1 MQLNPFSAIQ
11 SAFQERGAQLVC
23 KAVNHL
29 LELEPTVKAHLSNHS
44 GRTVLLKWE
53 QIGMFPSGQ
62 QCLTMTEG
70 STLFPHQLTN
80 DAVAD
85 VTVSLQAGLLQ
96 AANEERL
103 RFIRIE
109 GDALLAQDLSLVAK
123 QLRWDAEHD
132 LSRVIGGTAAHW
144 VTHHGKK
151 AATLFQQAVE
161 QFKSTTADAVI
172 HYPGWVVAQSDFAMH
187 RAELLALKA
196 RIDALATRMTGL
208 KR

>member
-1 MQLNPFSAIQ
+1 MQPNPFSAIQ
-11 SAFQERGAQLVC
+11 STFQERGAQLAC

-29 LELEPTVKAHLSNHS
+29 LELEPTVKKHLSNHS

-53 QIGMFPSGQ
+53 QIGIFPSGQ

-70 STLFPHQLTN
+70 STLTPHQLAN
-80 DAVAD
+80 DAVVD
-85 VTVSLQAGLLQ
+85 VTVSLQAGLLN
-96 AANEERL
+96 ASSEERL

-144 VTHHGKK
+144 VTNHGKK
-151 AATLFQQAVE
+151 AATLFQQAAE
-161 QFKSTTADAVI
+161 QFKLTAAEAVA
-172 HYPGWVVAQSDFAMH
+172 HYPGWAVAKSDLARH
-187 RAELLALKA
+187 QIELAALKI
-196 RIDALATRMTGL
+196 RIDTLASRMIGL